1 LLVDASACTDLA
13 TVKLNADA
21 DGNQAETGDGERDSE
36 EVAEVDEADCMDV
49 DGVADIDND
58 E

>member
-1 LLVDASACTDLA
+1 
-13 TVKLNADA
+13 VKLNADA